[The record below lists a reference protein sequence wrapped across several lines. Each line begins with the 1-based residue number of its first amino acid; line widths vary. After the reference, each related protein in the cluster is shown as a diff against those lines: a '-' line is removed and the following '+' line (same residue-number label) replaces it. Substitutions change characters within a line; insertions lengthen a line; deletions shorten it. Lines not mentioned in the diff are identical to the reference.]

1 MRSGG
6 NTAGLSSSSFTQHI
20 HKEKKVKQGQS
31 LVTSASRKGFRRA
44 SIVAALA
51 ASTLVLAACSSGDSA
66 DTAAEETVAEET
78 VAEETVAEETVAE
91 ETAAEEAAADLCAK
105 ENLALVT
112 DGTLTIGTDSPAYP
126 PYFVDDDPTNGQ
138 GFESA
143 VAYAVAEGLGFG
155 ADEVVWEV
163 VPFNSSY
170 APGEKNFDF
179 DINQISITPERAE
192 AVDFSDGYYT
202 VNQAVVALNG
212 SAAANATTLAELQGT
227 KLGAQVGTTSL
238 QFITDYVQPAA
249 EPFVYNDTNDAKS
262 ALQNGQIDA
271 IVVDLPTAYYITAVE
286 IEDSKIVGQFPAQ
299 DGGEQFGLL
308 FEKGNPLVSCVNQ
321 VLADLSASGELQ
333 SIQDEWLAGASAPYF
348 KE

>member
-1 MRSGG
+1 MNKG
-6 NTAGLSSSSFTQHI
+6 
-20 HKEKKVKQGQS
+20 KS
-31 LVTSASRKGFRRA
+31 LVIQGSRKRFRRA
-44 SIVAALA
+44 SVVAALA

-66 DTAAEETVAEET
+66 ETAAETPEPTVAEET
-78 VAEETVAEETVAE
+78 VAEETVVEETP
-91 ETAAEEAAADLCAK
+91 AEEAAVDECAP
-105 ENLALVT
+105 ENLTLVS

-155 ADEVVWEV
+155 PDAVEWVV
-163 VPFNSSY
+163 VPFNASY

-179 DINQISITPERAE
+179 DINQISITPERGE

-202 VNQAVVALNG
+202 VNQAVVTLND
-212 SAAANATTLAELQGT
+212 SAIANATSLAELQGA

-286 IEDSKIVGQFPAQ
+286 IENSKILGQFPAQ

-308 FEKGNPLVSCVNQ
+308 FEKGNPLVGCVNN
-321 VLADLSASGELQ
+321 VLADLKASGELQ
-333 SIQDEWLAGASAPYF
+333 AIQDEWLAGASAPYF
-348 KE
+348 TE